1 MLLKSLEGLPNGAH
15 VSVNF
20 KDVKDLGLDL
30 KVDPNCPDYRPV
42 RVQIGK
48 LRAALAK
55 AEAGPKKTETK

>member
-20 KDVKDLGLDL
+20 KDIKDLGLDL
-30 KVDPNCPDYRPV
+30 EVDPKCPDFRPV
-42 RVQIGK
+42 KVQIGK

-55 AEAGPKKTETK
+55 AEAGGSKEN

>member
-30 KVDPNCPDYRPV
+30 KVDSKLPRLSTGKGPDR
-42 RVQIGK
+42 
-48 LRAALAK
+48 
-55 AEAGPKKTETK
+55 EASRGVGESGSGSKEN